1 MNKEQLR
8 EVATYYEDVW
18 LMKMENGWSDG
29 CIHYGLHIDGM
40 NTKPKMNTNRLIEN
54 TLVREMPPRSIE
66 KGWNVLDLGC
76 GIGGTLKHLWSKQK
90 RAWRLAG
97 ICSSPKEE
105 RIAAMSLP
113 TWVDVVALDYHDL
126 SLTEHFYDLHGV
138 YAVES
143 LCQSW
148 DRPRVLAN
156 VWYALAPGGVFLVL
170 DAMLDG
176 DPPDDYGPGPVGEK
190 TLKDLYDDVRSGFHV
205 PDLYEVPLMTELV
218 TAGFEVEQELD
229 FTPNV
234 AESIFDSAGR
244 AIYRDGTNCIP
255 LRKQLHGLACV
266 GMAALLAHKKLR
278 YTLTIARKP
287 IDADTEA
294 K

>member
-1 MNKEQLR
+1 M
-8 EVATYYEDVW
+8 
-18 LMKMENGWSDG
+18 
-29 CIHYGLHIDGM
+29 CIRDS
-40 NTKPKMNTNRLIEN
+40 IEN
-54 TLVREMPPRSIE
+54 TLVREMVPRSIE

-97 ICSSPKEE
+97 VCSSPKEE

-113 TWVDVVALDYHDL
+113 TWIDVVALDYHDL
-126 SLTEHFYDLHGV
+126 SFTEFFYDLHGV

-170 DAMLDG
+170 DAMLEG
-176 DPPDDYGPGPVGEK
+176 DVTDLALKTDPGEK
-190 TLKDLYDDVRSGFHV
+190 SLRDLYEDVRAGFHV
-205 PDLYEVPLMTELV
+205 PDLYEVPLMEELV
-218 TAGFEVEQELD
+218 NAGFEVEQELD

-244 AIYRDGTNCIP
+244 AIYRDGTNAIP

-266 GMAALLAHKKLR
+266 GMAALLAAKKLR

-287 IDADTEA
+287 IDADTQA
-294 K
+294 Q

>member
-18 LMKMENGWSDG
+18 LSRLENGASDG
-29 CIHYGLHIDGM
+29 CVHYGLHIDGM
-40 NTKPKMNTNRLIEN
+40 STKPKINTNRLIEN
-54 TLVREMPPRSIE
+54 TLVREMPPRSDE
-66 KGWNVLDLGC
+66 GGWNVLDLGC
-76 GIGGTLKHLWSKQK
+76 GIGGTLKHLHSK
-90 RAWRLAG
+90 RSRSWDLAG
-97 ICSSPKEE
+97 VCSSIKEE
-105 RIAAMSLP
+105 RIAIMKLP
-113 TWVDVVALDYHDL
+113 AFVDVVAFDYHDP
-126 SLTEHFYDLHGV
+126 SLPEYFRDLHGV

-148 DRPRVLAN
+148 DRQAVLAN
-156 VWYALAPGGVFLVL
+156 VKNSLVPGGVFLVL
-170 DAMLDG
+170 DAMLEG
-176 DPPDDYGPGPVGEK
+176 DVPDDGADPGEK

-255 LRKQLHGLACV
+255 LRTQLHGLACV

>member
-76 GIGGTLKHLWSKQK
+76 GIGGTLKHLHSK
-90 RAWRLAG
+90 RSRSWDLAG
-97 ICSSPKEE
+97 VCSSIKEE
-105 RIAAMSLP
+105 RIAIMKLP
-113 TWVDVVALDYHDL
+113 AFVDVVAFDYHDP
-126 SLTEHFYDLHGV
+126 SLPEYFRDLHGV
-138 YAVES
+138 YAIES

-148 DRPRVLAN
+148 DRQAVLAN
-156 VWYALAPGGVFLVL
+156 VKKALRPGGVFLVL

-176 DPPDDYGPGPVGEK
+176 DIHHAGGL
-190 TLKDLYDDVRSGFHV
+190 LKLYEDVRSGFHV

-218 TAGFEVEQELD
+218 NAGFEVEQELA